1 MAGNNK
7 HKMLILQPMKVIGA
21 VGDIGSGKD
30 EVLKYLRD
38 RYGVPYL
45 STGDIV
51 RQMAQEDGVQGTR
64 ENLEAISKRCFTE
77 LGRGCFVRMA
87 AQEIVK
93 RGWKVAGISG
103 VRSPD
108 DVAAM
113 KEMFGSGFILVRV
126 DINDPRI
133 RFERVRLRGERRD
146 PLTWE
151 AFQEQDRNEEQ
162 EFQINRAEAMADY
175 SIDNSGTLE
184 ELHRQIDDLVASK
197 KLPVE

>member
-1 MAGNNK
+1 M
-7 HKMLILQPMKVIGA
+7 
-21 VGDIGSGKD
+21 GDIGSGKD

-51 RQMAQEDGVQGTR
+51 RRMAQEDGVEGTR

-77 LGRGCFVRMA
+77 MGRGCFVRMA
-87 AQEIVK
+87 AQEIMK
-93 RGWKVAGISG
+93 RGWVVAGISG

-108 DVAAM
+108 DVAVM

-126 DINDPRI
+126 DINDPKI
-133 RFERVRLRGERRD
+133 RFERVRLRSERRD

-151 AFQEQDRNEEQ
+151 AFQEQDKNEEQ
-162 EFQINRAEAMADY
+162 EFQISSAEALADY

-184 ELHRQIDDLVASK
+184 DLHKQLDELVASK
-197 KLPVE
+197 KLPLE

>member
-1 MAGNNK
+1 MI
-7 HKMLILQPMKVIGA
+7 ILQSMKVIGA

-51 RQMAQEDGVQGTR
+51 RRMAQEDGVEGTR

-77 LGRGCFVRMA
+77 MGRGCFVRMA
-87 AQEIVK
+87 AQEIMK
-93 RGWKVAGISG
+93 RGWEVAGISG

-108 DVAAM
+108 DVAVM
-113 KEMFGSGFILVRV
+113 KEMFGSGFVLVRV

-133 RFERVRLRGERRD
+133 RFERVRLRSERRD

-151 AFQEQDRNEEQ
+151 AFQEQDKNEEQ
-162 EFQINRAEAMADY
+162 EFHINRAEAMADY

-184 ELHRQIDDLVASK
+184 DLHKQLDELVASK

>member
-1 MAGNNK
+1 
-7 HKMLILQPMKVIGA
+7 MLIYQAMKVIGV
-21 VGDIGSGKD
+21 VGEIGSGKD

-51 RQMAQEDGVQGTR
+51 RRMAQEEGVEGTR

-93 RGWKVAGISG
+93 RGWVVAGISG

-108 DVAAM
+108 DVAVM

-126 DINDPRI
+126 DINDSKI

-151 AFQEQDRNEEQ
+151 AFQEQDKNEEQ
-162 EFQINRAEAMADY
+162 EFQISSAESLADY
-175 SIDNSGTLE
+175 TIDNSGTLE
-184 ELHRQIDDLVASK
+184 ELHRQLDELVASK

>member
-1 MAGNNK
+1 MI
-7 HKMLILQPMKVIGA
+7 ILQPMKAIGA

-38 RYGVPYL
+38 RYGVPYI

-51 RQMAQEDGVQGTR
+51 RQMAQEEGVEGTR
-64 ENLEAISKRCFTE
+64 ENLEAISKRCFAE
-77 LGRGCFVRMA
+77 MGRGCFVRMA
-87 AQEIVK
+87 AQETVK

-113 KEMFGSGFILVRV
+113 KEMFGSSFILVRV
-126 DINDPRI
+126 DINDPEI

-151 AFQEQDRNEEQ
+151 AFREQDRNEEL
-162 EFQINRAEAMADY
+162 EFQISKTKALADF
-175 SIDNSGTLE
+175 SLDNSGTLE
-184 ELHRQIDDLVASK
+184 ALRRQIDKLVVSK
-197 KLPVE
+197 RLPVQ

>member
-1 MAGNNK
+1 
-7 HKMLILQPMKVIGA
+7 MLILQPMKVIGA

-38 RYGVPYL
+38 RYDVPFL

-51 RQMAQEDGVQGTR
+51 RQMAREDGVEGTR
-64 ENLEAISKRCFTE
+64 ENLEAISKRCFTGM
-77 LGRGCFVRMA
+77 GRGCFVRMA
-87 AQEIVK
+87 AQEILK

-103 VRSPD
+103 VRSPE

-113 KEMFGSGFILVRV
+113 KEMFGNGFILVRV
-126 DINDPRI
+126 DISDPGI

-146 PLTWE
+146 PLTRE

-197 KLPVE
+197 RLLVE

>member
-1 MAGNNK
+1 MI
-7 HKMLILQPMKVIGA
+7 ILQLMIVIGA

-38 RYGVPYL
+38 RYGVPFL

-51 RQMAQEDGVQGTR
+51 RQMAQEDGVEGTR

-113 KEMFGSGFILVRV
+113 REMFGGFILVRV
-126 DINDPRI
+126 DVSDPRI

-151 AFQEQDRNEEQ
+151 AFLEQDRNEEQ
-162 EFQINRAEAMADY
+162 EFQISKAETLADY
-175 SIDNSGTLE
+175 AIDNSGTLE
-184 ELHRQIDDLVASK
+184 ELHRQIDELVASK
-197 KLPVE
+197 KLPLE

>member
-1 MAGNNK
+1 M
-7 HKMLILQPMKVIGA
+7 IVIGA

-38 RYGVPYL
+38 RYNVPFL

-51 RQMAQEDGVQGTR
+51 RQMALEEKVEGTR

-108 DVAAM
+108 DVAVM
-113 KEMFGSGFILVRV
+113 REMFGGSFILVRV
-126 DINDPRI
+126 DVNEPRI

-151 AFQEQDRNEEQ
+151 AFQQQDRNEEQ
-162 EFQINRAEAMADY
+162 EFQINRAETMADY
-175 SIDNSGTLE
+175 AIDNSGTVE
-184 ELHRQIDDLVASK
+184 ELHRQIDELVTSK
-197 KLPVE
+197 KLPMG

>member
-1 MAGNNK
+1 
-7 HKMLILQPMKVIGA
+7 MLILQPMKVIGA

-38 RYGVPYL
+38 RYGVPYI

-51 RQMAQEDGVQGTR
+51 RQMAREDGVEGTR

-77 LGRGCFVRMA
+77 MGRGCFVRMA
-87 AQEIVK
+87 AQEIMK

-103 VRSPD
+103 VRSPE

-113 KEMFGSGFILVRV
+113 KEMFGNGFILVRV
-126 DINDPRI
+126 DISDPGI

-146 PLTWE
+146 PLTRE

-175 SIDNSGTLE
+175 NIDNSGTLE
-184 ELHRQIDDLVASK
+184 ELHRQIDELVSSK
-197 KLPVE
+197 RLLVE

>member
-1 MAGNNK
+1 M
-7 HKMLILQPMKVIGA
+7 IVIGA

-38 RYGVPYL
+38 RYGVPFL

-51 RQMAQEDGVQGTR
+51 RQMAQEDGVEGTR

-87 AQEIVK
+87 AQEIMK
-93 RGWKVAGISG
+93 RDWKVAGISG

-108 DVAAM
+108 DVAVM
-113 KEMFGSGFILVRV
+113 REMFGGAFILVRV
-126 DINDPRI
+126 DVNDTRI

-151 AFQEQDRNEEQ
+151 AFQQQDGNEEQ

-175 SIDNSGTLE
+175 SIDNSGTVE
-184 ELHRQIDDLVASK
+184 ELHRQIDELVASK

>member
-1 MAGNNK
+1 MIIFQA
-7 HKMLILQPMKVIGA
+7 MRVIGA

-38 RYGVPYL
+38 RYGVPFL

-51 RQMAQEDGVQGTR
+51 RQMAQEDGVEGTR

-77 LGRGCFVRMA
+77 MGRGCFVRMA

-93 RGWKVAGISG
+93 KGWKVAGISG

-108 DVAAM
+108 DVGAM
-113 KEMFGSGFILVRV
+113 KELFGGDFILVRV
-126 DINDPRI
+126 DIIDPRI

-162 EFQINRAEAMADY
+162 EFQINRAESMADCA
-175 SIDNSGTLE
+175 IDNSGTLE